1 MLVSILGQEQVDLQA
16 RELQVANFILDK
28 ANKVQASETET
39 SASEEAGAETAA
51 AASGEESAAAEAG
64 AESSAAEESP
74 AQP

>member
-1 MLVSILGQEQVDLQA
+1 MDLQA

-39 SASEEAGAETAA
+39 RASEEAGAEPAA
-51 AASGEESAAAEAG
+51 AASGDESAAAAAG
-64 AESSAAEESP
+64 AESGASEASS